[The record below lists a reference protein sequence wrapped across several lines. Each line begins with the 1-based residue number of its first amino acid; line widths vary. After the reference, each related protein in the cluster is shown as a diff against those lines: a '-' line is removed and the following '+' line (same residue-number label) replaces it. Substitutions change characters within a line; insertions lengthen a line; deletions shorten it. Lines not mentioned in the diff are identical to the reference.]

1 MDSKLV
7 LDKLKD
13 AVDDKRAYDIR
24 VFDVQETSSVSD
36 YVIICHGTS
45 DRQVKAI
52 ADEVQEVAEELEID
66 THIEGYREGKWV
78 LIDVDDVIVHVFMKT
93 EREYY
98 NLERLFYDGEAIE
111 V

>member
-1 MDSKLV
+1 MDSKEL
-7 LDKLKD
+7 LDKLTE
-13 AVDDKRAYDIR
+13 AVDDKKAYDIR
-24 VFDVQETSSVSD
+24 TFDVRETSSVSD

-52 ADEVQEVAEELEID
+52 TDEVQEVAEELNIE
-66 THIEGYREGKWV
+66 THTEGYREGKWV
-78 LIDVDDVIVHVFMKT
+78 LVDVDDVIVHVFMKT

-98 NLERLFYDGEAIE
+98 NLERLFYEGEAIE